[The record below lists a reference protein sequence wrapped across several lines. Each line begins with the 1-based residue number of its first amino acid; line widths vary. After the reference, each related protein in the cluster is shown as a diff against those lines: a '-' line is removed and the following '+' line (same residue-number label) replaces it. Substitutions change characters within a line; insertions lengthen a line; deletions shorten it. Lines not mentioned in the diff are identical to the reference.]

1 MKKAYFASAVAGAL
15 LFGAATAANAAA
27 HRSDPLVT
35 AHPVRDA
42 HFARQCS
49 IEAQFKAG
57 VPYCFGSVY

>member
-1 MKKAYFASAVAGAL
+1 MKKAYFASAVAERQRRPTSPPIA
-15 LFGAATAANAAA
+15 
-27 HRSDPLVT
+27 PI